1 MYEDVTHGEILK
13 RMLAR
18 VPNTLDKREG
28 SVIWD
33 AHSPAAMEFRL
44 LYMELDAVLREA
56 YGDTASREFLVCGAG
71 RRESPHTRPRKL
83 S

>member
-1 MYEDVTHGEILK
+1 MYEDVTHGEMLK

-56 YGDTASREFLVCGAG
+56 YGDTASREFLVLRC
-71 RRESPHTRPRKL
+71 RE
-83 S
+83 